1 MGQALDTDTLQDI
14 IKSLNRDLEEKRVEL
29 SRLRLLADAMGEG
42 IQDPDY
48 FNRVCTNLNQI
59 LNASITAIFWV
70 RKRVPA
76 GWWLGAWSSKSTSH
90 YPLQSIIPHEQE
102 ESLGTAWQEQ
112 KPLWVENTSGE
123 TITKMW
129 GFPVGEAPPV
139 ALIPLK
145 ANGLRSGMLVI
156 VDPVLKINENHR
168 QQHLEMIQVPV
179 NAGIFNRLLYKN
191 RQDSE
196 EELRDLFDNA
206 SDMVVVAY
214 HDGIIRDCNK
224 AFLDTLG
231 LEVDP
236 KGRRLADMIVE
247 KKGNIL
253 DEVWIRLLSGEVV
266 RNVDIRLQG
275 ADGKVIDAEL
285 SGSARTLL
293 SGRPGIIRLYM
304 RDLSERRMAERR
316 QRELELEIELANHRK
331 LAQVGLYVSGIAHNL
346 QNPVQVLLGY
356 ISLLREKG
364 SKLEE
369 LGELEK
375 STQRIMGIIRNLLQK
390 MRQEQSTDIVT
401 IDINEL
407 LNNELTFLN
416 ANLFYKHQVEKQ
428 FTFGNDLPP
437 LIGVYS
443 DFSQS
448 VMNIVYNAL
457 EAMTDSKEKTLGIE
471 TSFNPETNRIR
482 VKISDSGPG
491 IPDEVQ
497 NRIFEPFFSTKKNDN
512 GGSPHDLHGGT
523 GLGLS
528 SSLALLKPYGGSI
541 EFTSQPGK
549 GTTFQIHLPVQGE
562 LQ

>member
-1 MGQALDTDTLQDI
+1 LETDALQDI

-48 FNRVCTNLNQI
+48 FNRVCMAINQI

-76 GWWLGAWSSKSTSH
+76 GWWLGAWSSKSPRH
-90 YPLQSIIPHEQE
+90 YPLQSIIPNEQD
-102 ESLGTAWQEQ
+102 ESLGASWKEQ
-112 KPLWVENTSGE
+112 RPLWVNDPAGE
-123 TITKMW
+123 TIVKMW
-129 GFPVGEAPPV
+129 GFAAGETPPI

-145 ANGLRSGMLVI
+145 ANGLRSGMLI
-156 VDPVLKINENHR
+156 IIDPVLNVNENHR

-214 HDGIIRDCNK
+214 HDGIIRDCNR
-224 AFLDTLG
+224 AFIETLG
-231 LEVDP
+231 LEGDP
-236 KGRRLADMIVE
+236 RGQRLAEMIVE
-247 KKGNIL
+247 ERGNIL
-253 DEVWIRLLSGEVV
+253 DEVWVRLLSGEVV
-266 RNVDIRLQG
+266 RNVDVRLRG
-275 ADGKVIDAEL
+275 ADGKMIDAEL

-304 RDLSERRMAERR
+304 RDLSERREAERR
-316 QRELELEIELANHRK
+316 QRELELEVELANHRK

-356 ISLLREKG
+356 ISLLRDKG
-364 SKLEE
+364 SQIEE

-375 STQRIMGIIRNLLQK
+375 STQRIMGIIQNLLQK
-390 MRQEQSTDIVT
+390 MRQEQSTAISS
-401 IDINEL
+401 IDLNEL
-407 LNNELTFLN
+407 LNNELTFLD

-428 FTFGNDLPP
+428 YSFDDSLPP
-437 LIGVYS
+437 VRGVYS

-448 VMNIVYNAL
+448 IMNIVYNAL
-457 EAMTDSKEKTLGIE
+457 EAMTEAKERILGIR
-471 TSFNPETNRIR
+471 TSFDPETECAIIE
-482 VKISDSGPG
+482 ISDTGFG
-491 IPDEVQ
+491 IPEQVQ
-497 NRIFEPFFSTKKNDN
+497 QRIFEPFFSTKRNGS

-541 EFTSQPGK
+541 EFDSNPEN
-549 GTTFQIHLPVQGE
+549 GTTFRLHIPVQGGP
-562 LQ
+562 Q